1 MFLKQANWIWCSG
14 SEEKNCY
21 VDFKQCFT
29 CEEEAPAVIELS
41 ADGNYALYLNGCF
54 VNSGQYPDYPEYKV
68 FDRLDLQA
76 FLKPGDNELL
86 IRVYWPG
93 EDHFSYRAEPAG
105 LIFAVSSGE
114 RVLAQSGS
122 NTQAAVN
129 RAFQSKDVPK
139 ITAQLG
145 YTFCYDASLA
155 GTEQFEP
162 AAVIEKKA
170 DLFPRPIHKVQIGDR
185 LPIQVAHF
193 GTFEEKPWE
202 TLGQRLQNAA
212 LAAKS
217 RMLESFRENWD
228 GTLFSAPEGD
238 GIYLIIDLSAEQVGY
253 LDLEFDLPED
263 ALVIGGWGEHLE
275 DLRVR
280 AFVGKRNFAFS
291 YRGRAGRNRFF
302 MPLRR
307 LGLRYLQLHIYC
319 HSLNLFYAG
328 IRPTVYP
335 LQEYPISLQ
344 DRLHQK
350 IYEVC
355 IRTLR
360 NCMHDHYEDT
370 PWREQGLYTMDSRNE
385 ILCGYDIFHET
396 DFPKACL
403 RLIGL
408 SVREDGMAELCSPAR
423 AAITIPS
430 FTAIYLVE
438 LWEYLQ
444 YTDDQAFLLEMLP
457 VAKRIAQAFEDRIDA
472 AAGLLTAFPESCYWN
487 YYEWQ
492 DGLSG
497 GYGVKNPDEL
507 TYDAPLNAFVS
518 MGFQALEQI
527 YAKLGQPEEAAHCRQ
542 VWTALNEAMERTFW
556 NGKWYHS
563 FCRISDGQT
572 FHDAQLTQALM
583 ICCKAVPAEKQ
594 ETLRA
599 LLKSGPLLP
608 VTLSYSIFKY
618 EALMTDPNNFQ
629 WMMDDIAQIWGKMLF
644 SGATTF
650 WETAE
655 GASDFHYAG
664 SLCHGWSAVPLHLYH
679 RYGTP

>member
-1 MFLKQANWIWCSG
+1 
-14 SEEKNCY
+14 
-21 VDFKQCFT
+21 
-29 CEEEAPAVIELS
+29 
-41 ADGNYALYLNGCF
+41 
-54 VNSGQYPDYPEYKV
+54 
-68 FDRLDLQA
+68 
-76 FLKPGDNELL
+76 
-86 IRVYWPG
+86 
-93 EDHFSYRAEPAG
+93 
-105 LIFAVSSGE
+105 
-114 RVLAQSGS
+114 
-122 NTQAAVN
+122 
-129 RAFQSKDVPK
+129 
-139 ITAQLG
+139 
-145 YTFCYDASLA
+145 
-155 GTEQFEP
+155 
-162 AAVIEKKA
+162 
-170 DLFPRPIHKVQIGDR
+170 
-185 LPIQVAHF
+185 
-193 GTFEEKPWE
+193 
-202 TLGQRLQNAA
+202 
-212 LAAKS
+212 
-217 RMLESFRENWD
+217 
-228 GTLFSAPEGD
+228 
-238 GIYLIIDLSAEQVGY
+238 
-253 LDLEFDLPED
+253 
-263 ALVIGGWGEHLE
+263 
-275 DLRVR
+275 
-280 AFVGKRNFAFS
+280 
-291 YRGRAGRNRFF
+291 
-302 MPLRR
+302 
-307 LGLRYLQLHIYC
+307 
-319 HSLNLFYAG
+319 
-328 IRPTVYP
+328 
-335 LQEYPISLQ
+335 
-344 DRLHQK
+344 
-350 IYEVC
+350 
-355 IRTLR
+355 
-360 NCMHDHYEDT
+360 
-370 PWREQGLYTMDSRNE
+370 
-385 ILCGYDIFHET
+385 
-396 DFPKACL
+396 
-403 RLIGL
+403 
-408 SVREDGMAELCSPAR
+408 MAELCSPAR

-457 VAKRIAQAFEDRIDA
+457 VAKRIAQAFEDRIDV

-618 EALMTDPNNFQ
+618 DALMTDPNNFQ